1 MNLKVYNTLSR
12 KIEDFVPL
20 NPPNVGLY
28 TCGPTVYM
36 YAHIGNL
43 RTYIF
48 EDVLKRVLL
57 NNGYKVNHVMNITDV
72 GHLTSDAD
80 TGEDK
85 LEKEATKEKKT
96 AWDIAAFYTTAFQK
110 DLESLNILPPDIWCK
125 ATDHIKE
132 QIQLIETLEKKGF
145 TYKTTDGIYFDTS
158 KLSDYGKL
166 AGLDIKGLRAGI
178 RVEMI
183 VDKKNPTDFALWKFS
198 PKSLDGNNKRQMEW
212 DSPWGIGFPGWH
224 IECAAMSIKY
234 LGETFDIHCGGIDHI
249 PVHHT
254 NEIAEAEAATGK
266 PFVKYWLHG
275 EFLELKEGRMGKSE
289 GNAILLSTL
298 IERGFDPLAYR
309 YLVLNTHYRKKI
321 EFDFEALTGAQ
332 TAFNNLKQIL
342 ANIQLTADLLSY
354 YPTYN
359 NLLKDASNNF
369 IANYGS
375 IIEAFDDAINNDL
388 NMPQAL
394 ANLNVLLNKYEEKL
408 DFENASDILNTVN
421 KMDTVLGLQLL
432 PKVHELIPA
441 NLISLLESRQQ
452 KRNEK
457 NWVEA
462 DSLRKELEGLGFTVK
477 DTARGQIIE
486 IKNQN

>member
-1 MNLKVYNTLSR
+1 MSLKFYNTLSR
-12 KIEDFVPL
+12 ELEDFNPL

-48 EDVLKRVLL
+48 EDILKRVLL
-57 NNGYKVNHVMNITDV
+57 ANNYKVNHVMNITDV

-85 LEKEATKEKKT
+85 LEKEAIKENKN
-96 AWDIAAFYTTAFQK
+96 AWEIAAFYTVAFQK
-110 DLESLNILPPDIWCK
+110 DLEELNILPPDILCK
-125 ATDHIKE
+125 ATDHIPE
-132 QIQLIETLEKKGF
+132 QIKLVETLESKGF
-145 TYKTTDGIYFDTS
+145 TYKAEDGIYFDTS

-166 AGLDIKGLRAGI
+166 AGLDIKGLRAGS
-178 RVEMI
+178 RVDMI
-183 VDKKNPTDFALWKFS
+183 AGKKNPTDFALWKFS
-198 PKSLDGNNKRQMEW
+198 PANVKRQMEW
-212 DSPWGIGFPGWH
+212 VSPWGKGFPGWH
-224 IECAAMSIKY
+224 IECAAMSMKY

-254 NEIAEAEAATGK
+254 NEIAEAEAATDK

-298 IERGFDPLAYR
+298 KDKGFDPLAYR

-321 EFDFEALTGAQ
+321 EFDFDALTAAQ
-332 TAFNNLKQIL
+332 TGLNNLKNSI
-342 ANIQLTADLLSY
+342 ANIQLMADFLSY
-354 YPTYN
+354 YPAYR
-359 NLLKDASNNF
+359 NLLKDENNNF
-369 IANYGS
+369 DVNYGA
-375 IIEAFDDAINNDL
+375 IIKAFDDACDTDL

-394 ANLNVLLNKYEEKL
+394 ANVNVLLNKYSEKL
-408 DFENASDILNTVN
+408 DFENAGEILNVLT
-421 KMDTVLGLQLL
+421 KMDAILGLKLL

-441 NLISLLESRQQ
+441 NLLSLLESRQA
-452 KRNEK
+452 KRTEK
-457 NWVEA
+457 NWIESDV
-462 DSLRKELEGLGFTVK
+462 LRGEIESLGFLVK
-477 DTARGQIIE
+477 DTPRGQTLE
-486 IKNQN
+486 IKG

>member
-1 MNLKVYNTLSR
+1 MSLKVYNTLSR
-12 KIEDFVPL
+12 KLEDFNPL

-48 EDVLKRVLL
+48 EDILVRVLL
-57 NNGYKVNHVMNITDV
+57 ANNYKVNHVMNITDV

-85 LEKEATKEKKT
+85 LEKEANKENKN
-96 AWDIAAFYTTAFQK
+96 AWEIAAFYTVAFQK
-110 DLESLNILPPDIWCK
+110 DLEELNILPPDIWCK
-125 ATDHIKE
+125 ATDHIPE
-132 QIQLIETLEKKGF
+132 QIKLVETLEAKGY
-145 TYKTTDGIYFDTS
+145 TYRTDDGIYFDTS

-166 AGLDIKGLRAGI
+166 AGLDIEGLKAGI
-178 RVEMI
+178 RVKM
-183 VDKKNPTDFALWKFS
+183 VTGKKSPTDFALWKFS
-198 PKSLDGNNKRQMEW
+198 PNPSVGEAKRQMEW
-212 DSPWGIGFPGWH
+212 DSPWGKGFPGWH
-224 IECAAMSIKY
+224 IECAAMSMKY

-254 NEIAEAEAATGK
+254 NEIAEAEASTGK

-298 IERGFDPLAYR
+298 KEKGFDPLAYR

-321 EFDFEALTGAQ
+321 EFDFDSLAAAQ
-332 TAFNNLKQIL
+332 TALNNLKNNI
-342 ANIQLTADLLSY
+342 ANIQLMADLLAY
-354 YPTYN
+354 YPIYR
-359 NLLKDASNNF
+359 NLLKDESNNF
-369 IANYGS
+369 EVNYGE
-375 IIEAFDDAINNDL
+375 IIKAFNEACNTDL

-394 ANLNVLLNKYEEKL
+394 ASLNIFLNKYQERL
-408 DFENASDILNTVN
+408 DFENANEILNALT
-421 KMDTVLGLQLL
+421 KMDAILGLKLL

-441 NLISLLESRQQ
+441 NLISLLQSRQA
-452 KRNEK
+452 KRVEK
-457 NWVEA
+457 NWTEA
-462 DSLRKELEGLGFTVK
+462 DNLRAEIEGLGFLVK
-477 DTARGQIIE
+477 DTPRGQILE
-486 IKNQN
+486 QNFKG

>member
-1 MNLKVYNTLSR
+1 MSLKFYNTLSR
-12 KIEDFVPL
+12 KLEDFNPL

-48 EDVLKRVLL
+48 EDILKRVLL
-57 NNGYKVNHVMNITDV
+57 ANNYKVNHVMNITDV

-85 LEKEATKEKKT
+85 LEKEATKENKD
-96 AWDIAAFYTTAFQK
+96 AWEIAAFYTVAFQK
-110 DLESLNILPPDIWCK
+110 DLEELNILPPDIWCK
-125 ATDHIKE
+125 ATDHIPE
-132 QIQLIETLEKKGF
+132 QIKLVEKLEAKGF
-145 TYKTTDGIYFDTS
+145 TYKAEDGIYFDTS

-166 AGLDIKGLRAGI
+166 AGLDIKGLRAGSRI
-178 RVEMI
+178 DMI
-183 VDKKNPTDFALWKFS
+183 AGKKNPTDFALWKFS
-198 PKSLDGNNKRQMEW
+198 PANVKRQMEW
-212 DSPWGIGFPGWH
+212 DSPWGKGFPGWH
-224 IECAAMSIKY
+224 IECAAMSMKY

-298 IERGFDPLAYR
+298 KDKGFDPLAYR

-321 EFDFEALTGAQ
+321 EFDFDALTAAQ
-332 TAFNNLKQIL
+332 TGLNNLKNSI
-342 ANIQLTADLLSY
+342 ANIQLMADLSSY
-354 YPTYN
+354 YPAYR
-359 NLLKDASNNF
+359 NLLKDESKNF
-369 IANYGS
+369 DANYGA
-375 IIEAFDDAINNDL
+375 IIKTFDDACNTDL

-394 ANLNVLLNKYEEKL
+394 ANVNVLLNKYSEKL
-408 DFENASDILNTVN
+408 DFENAGEILNVLT
-421 KMDTVLGLQLL
+421 KMDAILGLKLL

-441 NLISLLESRQQ
+441 NLLSLLESRQA
-452 KRNEK
+452 KRIEK
-457 NWVEA
+457 NWAES
-462 DSLRKELEGLGFTVK
+462 DILRGEIESLGFLVK
-477 DTARGQIIE
+477 DTPRGQTLE
-486 IKNQN
+486 VKG

>member
-85 LEKEATKEKKT
+85 LEKEASKEKKT

-212 DSPWGIGFPGWH
+212 DSPWGVGFPGWH

-321 EFDFEALTGAQ
+321 EFDFEALAGAQ
-332 TAFNNLKQIL
+332 TAFNNLKQVL

-354 YPTYN
+354 YPAYN

-432 PKVHELIPA
+432 PKIHELIPA

>member
-1 MNLKVYNTLSR
+1 MSLKLYNTLSR
-12 KIEDFVPL
+12 KLEDFVPL

-48 EDVLKRVLL
+48 EDILKRVLL
-57 NNGYKVNHVMNITDV
+57 ANNYKVNHVMNITDV

-85 LEKEATKEKKT
+85 LEKEATKENKN
-96 AWDIAAFYTTAFQK
+96 AWEIAAFYTVAFQK
-110 DLESLNILPPDIWCK
+110 DLEELNILPPDIWCK
-125 ATDHIKE
+125 ATDHIPE
-132 QIQLIETLEKKGF
+132 QIKLVEKLEAKGF
-145 TYKTTDGIYFDTS
+145 TYKAEDGIYFDTS

-166 AGLDIKGLRAGI
+166 AGLDIKGLRAGSRI
-178 RVEMI
+178 DMI
-183 VDKKNPTDFALWKFS
+183 AGKKNPTDFALWKFS
-198 PKSLDGNNKRQMEW
+198 PANVKRQMEW
-212 DSPWGIGFPGWH
+212 DSPWGKGFPGWH
-224 IECAAMSIKY
+224 IECAAMSMKY

-289 GNAILLSTL
+289 GNAVLLSTL
-298 IERGFDPLAYR
+298 KDKGFDPLAYR

-321 EFDFEALTGAQ
+321 EFDFDALTAAQ
-332 TAFNNLKQIL
+332 TGLNNLKNNI
-342 ANIQLTADLLSY
+342 ANIQLIADLLSY
-354 YPTYN
+354 YPAYR
-359 NLLKDASNNF
+359 NLLKDESNNF
-369 IANYGS
+369 DANYGV
-375 IIEAFDDAINNDL
+375 IIKAFDDAYDTDL

-394 ANLNVLLNKYEEKL
+394 ANVNVLLNKYSEKL
-408 DFENASDILNTVN
+408 DFENAGEILNVLT
-421 KMDTVLGLQLL
+421 KMDAILGLKLL

-441 NLISLLESRQQ
+441 NLLSLLESRQA
-452 KRNEK
+452 KRIEK
-457 NWVEA
+457 NWAES
-462 DSLRKELEGLGFTVK
+462 DILRGEIESLGFLVK
-477 DTARGQIIE
+477 DTPRGQIIE
-486 IKNQN
+486 IKN